1 MSKTAKII
9 SACTAFLIAVGLGV
23 LAYINRPYEQ
33 VVPVV
38 TETTIAPTTAT
49 VTEPTTTEPVVLPV
63 YNYIQSENG
72 MTEKAKMLLK
82 ENKDIAGWLK
92 IEGTNVDYPFLK
104 DPGEIPVGMTY
115 YGGEAYSANEYYL
128 HRDLDGSYK
137 FEGSLYMDYRDN
149 FSGIEDEQS
158 ENIVIY
164 GHNMANNT
172 MFGSLRRYRQDYSYI
187 EKYPFIEISSNYK
200 DYDYVICAC
209 MITGGN
215 WYSDFLYWNM
225 EELDTEEE
233 FNYYMECVKEKQ
245 LFDTGIDV
253 KYGDKL
259 LTLSTCYADEDNSRF
274 CIIAR
279 RLRDGESAE
288 DLSTVERTEEYKKVH
303 KKDADTTE
311 EQ

>member
-9 SACTAFLIAVGLGV
+9 SACTAFLLAVGLGV
-23 LAYINRPYEQ
+23 LAYINRPLERT
-33 VVPVV
+33 VPVV
-38 TETTIAPTTAT
+38 DEVTSVPVTTAT
-49 VTEPTTTEPVVLPV
+49 EPVTTEPAVLPV
-63 YNYIQSENG
+63 YDYVPSENG
-72 MTEKAKMLLK
+72 MTEEAKMLLK
-82 ENKDIAGWLK
+82 QNKDIAGWLK

-104 DPGEIPVGMTY
+104 DPGEIPEGIAY
-115 YGGEAYSANEYYL
+115 YGGTAYDANDYYL

-149 FSGIEDEQS
+149 FGAFEDEQS

-172 MFGSLRRYRQDYSYI
+172 MFGSLRRYRQDYSYVD
-187 EKYPFIEISSNYK
+187 KYPFIEISSNYNS
-200 DYDYVICAC
+200 YDYVIVTC

-225 EELDTEEE
+225 EELDAEEE
-233 FNYYMECVKEKQ
+233 FNYYMDCVKEKQ
-245 LFDTGIDV
+245 LFDKGIDV

-279 RLRDGESAE
+279 RLRDGESAG
-288 DLSTVERTEEYKKVH
+288 DLSTIQRTEEYKKAH
-303 KKDADTTE
+303 KNDTDTSE
-311 EQ
+311 H

>member
-9 SACTAFLIAVGLGV
+9 SACTALLLAVGLGV
-23 LAYINRPYEQ
+23 LAYINRPQEQ
-33 VVPVV
+33 EIPTVS
-38 TETTIAPTTAT
+38 ETTAPPVTTME
-49 VTEPTTTEPVVLPV
+49 VITTEPVALPV
-63 YNYIQSENG
+63 YDYIPSETG
-72 MTEKAKMLLK
+72 MTEQAKMLLR

-104 DPGEIPVGMTY
+104 DPGEIPEGVAY
-115 YGGEAYSANEYYL
+115 YGGTAFDANDYYL

-137 FEGSLYMDYRDN
+137 FEGSLFMDYRNN
-149 FSGIEDEQS
+149 FAGIEEEQS
-158 ENIVIY
+158 ENIIIY

-172 MFGSLRRYRQDYSYI
+172 MFGSIRRYRQDPNYY

-225 EELDTEEE
+225 GELDTEED
-233 FNYYMECVKEKQ
+233 FNYYMDSVREKQ

-288 DLSTVERTEEYKKVH
+288 DLSTVERTEEYKKTH
-303 KKDADTTE
+303 KQNTDT
-311 EQ
+311 EQQ